1 MPLPNRKL
9 GEEAENFISRCMSS
23 EKMMSEFSDQKQRYA
38 ICRQQSSK
46 AQEVEY
52 KPKPGAKASH
62 VPDDVFDKLVEML
75 ESWEDKD
82 HPYYK
87 DLAKYVTELTQEY

>member
-9 GEEAENFISRCMSS
+9 GEDAEKFVSRCMSS

-38 ICRQQSSK
+38 VCKQQSSK
-46 AQEVEY
+46 AQEIEY
-52 KPKPGAKASH
+52 KKIKTEANH
-62 VPDDVFDKLVEML
+62 VPDDVFDRLVEML
-75 ESWEDKD
+75 ESWKDKD

-87 DLAKYVTELTQEY
+87 DLAKYVTELTQQY